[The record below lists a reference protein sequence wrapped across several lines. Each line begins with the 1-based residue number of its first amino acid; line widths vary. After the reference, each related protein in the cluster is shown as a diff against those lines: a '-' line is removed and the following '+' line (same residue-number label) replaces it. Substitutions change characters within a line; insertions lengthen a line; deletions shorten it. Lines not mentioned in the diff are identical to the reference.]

1 MVQHPSKMQRLVPF
15 SERTRTRPHHG
26 HRAKRRRMSVQEFV
40 RRRYFDDEAQEDV
53 EEIDE

>member
-15 SERTRTRPHHG
+15 SEMTRTRPG

-40 RRRYFDDEAQEDV
+40 RRRYFDDEAQDDV